1 MFFYSIH
8 RGLVA
13 KLNSLFSQVAQTAD
27 WVPVCGE
34 NNLQEKI
41 FEENAVTANIDAFQG
56 SHLSVLCNSS
66 ENEASTEDNSQLS
79 NVESLN
85 EPKMILENET
95 TETGAKDDNETKLES
110 INSVKKSR
118 KVGTYES
125 NDLISSQPDDS
136 KFDSAKYHTD
146 EETPVTVQPFNKVVI
161 PDKAKLNDKSK
172 APLKTKIPQKSKRMD
187 NGRYLGSA
195 QHSPYHDSGNSPE
208 IYRESEQIL
217 GKCFAKEDSF
227 RNVLIEKLDLCNQ
240 VCSSENYGGGEFCQE
255 DLDESDC
262 VSELDCSMS
271 EYNSPIS
278 RKHSRIPRIN
288 RSNSLMSF
296 KRRCSLQSLPHH
308 SSRRS
313 SISSRRSSTL
323 SIDERPP
330 WNYGAGGTPYQKM
343 YPFGKKRLSVDNYY
357 D

>member
-1 MFFYSIH
+1 MQKKK
-8 RGLVA
+8 V
-13 KLNSLFSQVAQTAD
+13 
-27 WVPVCGE
+27 
-34 NNLQEKI
+34 
-41 FEENAVTANIDAFQG
+41 FEENAVMANIDALEG
-56 SHLSVLCNSS
+56 SLQPVLRKPS
-66 ENEASTEDNSQLS
+66 ENGETTDNSTHFKSCSVS
-79 NVESLN
+79 NN
-85 EPKMILENET
+85 EQKMTMEHET
-95 TETGAKDDNETKLES
+95 TENGAGDDNEMEFTSISSVQKL
-110 INSVKKSR
+110 NSR

-125 NDLISSQPDDS
+125 NTLINTPDDS
-136 KFDSAKYHTD
+136 IFDSAKCTD
-146 EETPVTVQPFNKVVI
+146 EVTLEKVQQIKDNGTVLPVNE
-161 PDKAKLNDKSK
+161 LSK
-172 APLKTKIPQKSKRMD
+172 ANFITKIPQKSKRMK
-187 NGRYLGSA
+187 NERVLELTKT
-195 QHSPYHDSGNSPE
+195 SPYHDRGNGSE

-217 GKCFAKEDSF
+217 GKCFVKEDSF
-227 RNVLIEKLDLCNQ
+227 RNVLIEKLDLCNT
-240 VCSSENYGGGEFCQE
+240 VPSSENYGGEEFCE
-255 DLDESDC
+255 DDLDESDC
-262 VSELDCSMS
+262 VSELDCTMS

-343 YPFGKKRLSVDNYY
+343 YPYGKKRLSVDNYY